1 MNDMILNLL
10 ANDSF
15 TVSDFRA
22 VGLSAEN
29 TKLESEEKY
38 LQSQMIQENPI
49 FQDDQGNFSEDIFHQ
64 YYLQATD
71 FYNKLADETYLED
84 ITKNTFYS
92 KDNIFAPNESPK
104 IDELPRFVTSPNPF
118 LQNNSLTRVGK
129 RGDRQLS
136 ISEIAQSQKI
146 YDSKTQTFKDESVE

>member
-38 LQSQMIQENPI
+38 LQS
-49 FQDDQGNFSEDIFHQ
+49 
-64 YYLQATD
+64 
-71 FYNKLADETYLED
+71 
-84 ITKNTFYS
+84 
-92 KDNIFAPNESPK
+92 
-104 IDELPRFVTSPNPF
+104 
-118 LQNNSLTRVGK
+118 
-129 RGDRQLS
+129 
-136 ISEIAQSQKI
+136 
-146 YDSKTQTFKDESVE
+146 